1 MTLKDSARKCVC
13 KECGKEI
20 KMFMNN
26 DGKLIYFPMNTVR
39 PADGF
44 FELSGHLR
52 HFHKELYGM
61 LILSAEKKNAILAEY
76 NILKANERVDA
87 WSI

>member
-44 FELSGHLR
+44 FELSGHLQ
-52 HFHKELYGM
+52 HFHRELYGL
-61 LILSAEKKNAILAEY
+61 LILSEEKKSAIMDEY
-76 NILKANERVDA
+76 RISVLGEIV
-87 WSI
+87 

>member
-1 MTLKDSARKCVC
+1 MRLKDSARKCVC

-20 KMFMNN
+20 DMFMND

-52 HFHKELYGM
+52 HYHKELYG
-61 LILSAEKKNAILAEY
+61 LLSFSDKRKNAIMDEYRILALGET
-76 NILKANERVDA
+76 A
-87 WSI
+87 